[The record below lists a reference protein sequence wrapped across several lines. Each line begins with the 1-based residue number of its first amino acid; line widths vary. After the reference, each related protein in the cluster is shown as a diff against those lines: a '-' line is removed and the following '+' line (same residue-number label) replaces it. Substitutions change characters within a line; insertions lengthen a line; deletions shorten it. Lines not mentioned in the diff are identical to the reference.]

1 MRDLTLISSRHQR
14 YEQGVPVRGVQYCK
28 RAIIIKNQD
37 FRELIDIPDYLLDVE
52 GFVVK
57 MYNMDAGDSNGYYPE
72 MMSPKLMQLVSD
84 EIDKIELRGV
94 PLLNFSDYAITLH
107 LINRKVDMCVL
118 HMLDRDIDIEYMDI
132 NK

>member
-14 YEQGVPVRGVQYCK
+14 YEQGFPVRGMQYCK
-28 RAIIIKNQD
+28 RAIMIKNQD
-37 FRELIDIPDYLLDVE
+37 FRELVDIPDFLLDVE
-52 GFVVK
+52 GFVVE
-57 MYNMDAGDSNGYYPE
+57 MYNLDAINFYGNHPE

-84 EIDKIELRGV
+84 ETDKIELRGV

-107 LINRKVDMCVL
+107 LINRKVDKCVL
-118 HMLDRDIDIEYMDI
+118 HMLDRNIDIEYLDI

>member
-14 YEQGVPVRGVQYCK
+14 YEQCVPVRGVQYCK

-72 MMSPKLMQLVSD
+72 MMSPKLMQMVSD
-84 EIDKIELRGV
+84 KTDKIELRGV

-107 LINRKVDMCVL
+107 LINRKVDRCVL
-118 HMLDRDIDIEYMDI
+118 HMLDRDIEYMDI